1 MVFSLTRLLF
11 TLYLIIPVY
20 HVLDSRY
27 HVPTEERSETSLEFE
42 PNLPLSTLGL
52 TDGKIIHDQVIK

>member
-1 MVFSLTRLLF
+1 MSFSLTRLLF

-42 PNLPLSTLGL
+42 PNLPLSNPRTY
-52 TDGKIIHDQVIK
+52 

>member
-1 MVFSLTRLLF
+1 MSLSLTRLLF

-42 PNLPLSTLGL
+42 PNLPLSNRL
-52 TDGKIIHDQVIK
+52 TDQFIPPRRSV